1 MIDLASDEAAILIGL
16 AVALVGCVLR
26 PLWPG
31 ARLVVTAVH
40 ELGHALAALAL
51 GGRVSRVHLWMNT
64 AGLTTYSLPVRT
76 GRVRSGAV
84 AVAGYPAPGLA
95 GLGGIALVVA
105 GQVRWWVAGAAIV
118 TLLLLLLWVRNGWGI
133 LTTLAG
139 AGVLGWVALDG
150 APWLVTAVG
159 AALAGVLLTGGWRAA
174 VTHAAG
180 REAGGRQG
188 SDAVI
193 ASRLLPAP
201 AVAWSGLFLVAATV
215 TLLAGGWL
223 LVDWAADGIQL

>member
-1 MIDLASDEAAILIGL
+1 
-16 AVALVGCVLR
+16 VLR
-26 PLWPG
+26 PLWPA

-133 LTTLAG
+133 VSTLAG

-159 AALAGVLLTGGWRAA
+159 AALAAVLLAGGWRAA

-201 AVAWSGLFLVAATV
+201 AVAWSGMFLVAATA

-223 LVDWAADGIQL
+223 LVDWAAEGIRL